1 MIGQCKSGM
10 ICCLVVVI
18 LAVLPGCTK
27 QGSEIETV
35 ISAGPPHKSA
45 ALAVVPQQGR
55 RFWHLAVADHAADA
69 RRNALTGC
77 ANPLCKVVH
86 EYAPGDCAIVVQ
98 GQDQVFWGR
107 EPSETIGEILD
118 YCNLQTR
125 SCQLVR
131 HECLQ

>member
-1 MIGQCKSGM
+1 MIGRCKSGM
-10 ICCLVVVI
+10 ICCFVVI
-18 LAVLPGCTK
+18 LTSLLGCTE
-27 QGSEIETV
+27 QGSEIETI
-35 ISAGPPHKSA
+35 ISAGPPQNSA

-55 RFWHLAVADHAADA
+55 RFWHLAVADSAADA
-69 RRNALTGC
+69 NKKALAGC
-77 ANPLCKVVH
+77 ANPLCKVVQ
-86 EYAPGDCAIVVQ
+86 EYEAGDCAIVVQ

-107 EPSETIGEILD
+107 GPGETIGEVLD